1 MYPGYN
7 ISPARPKT
15 PRYTLL
21 VLLEG
26 LVGQLCHQWRLL
38 RIVLARSWAK
48 LNRSNILPAI
58 RYVES
63 KVVRTS
69 VLVELI
75 AFRIF
80 FREIANIVLR
90 LS

>member
-1 MYPGYN
+1 MAFTKNSIG
-7 ISPARPKT
+7 KT
-15 PRYTLL
+15 
-21 VLLEG
+21 
-26 LVGQLCHQWRLL
+26 
-38 RIVLARSWAK
+38 LAKIKS
-48 LNRSNILPAI
+48 SNILPAI
-58 RYVES
+58 RYVEF

-75 AFRIF
+75 AFRTF